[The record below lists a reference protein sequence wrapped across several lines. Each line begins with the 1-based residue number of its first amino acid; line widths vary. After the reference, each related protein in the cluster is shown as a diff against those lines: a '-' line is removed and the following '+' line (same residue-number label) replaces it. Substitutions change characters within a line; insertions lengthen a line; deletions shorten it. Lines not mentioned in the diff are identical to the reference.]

1 MSSLLELADLLLFNG
16 LNIFGRYKFRVGR
29 CMIFNDAIKIVFEGA
44 KLGVDNLLEVLS
56 RWVFKFVVSGNSS
69 NLFFNV
75 FAESLHK
82 VFAVIDD
89 PFLDPDEFL
98 SKSLHILKVLFNVRK
113 VVNILK
119 LIKFHLV
126 LLSETAP
133 NDIKV
138 ENVVFQLIELF
149 FKGVD
154 VGNYGFAILLNL
166 LFSCLVK
173 GLELFAQGC
182 GDLLVRAVLLFA

>member
-1 MSSLLELADLLLFNG
+1 ML
-16 LNIFGRYKFRVGR
+16 
-29 CMIFNDAIKIVFEGA
+29 FNDAIKIVFEGA
-44 KLGVDNLLEVLS
+44 KLGVDDLLEVLG
-56 RWVFKFVVSGNSS
+56 RWVFKFIVSGNSG

-75 FAESLHK
+75 LAESLHK
-82 VFAVIDD
+82 VFAVIND

-98 SKSLHILKVLFNVRK
+98 CKSLDILQVLFNVRK

-119 LIKFHLV
+119 LIEFHFV
-126 LLSETAP
+126 LLSEAAP

-138 ENVVFQLIELF
+138 ENVVFQLIELL

-154 VGNYGFAILLNL
+154 VGNYGFAVLLNL
-166 LFSCLVK
+166 LLGSLVQ
-173 GLELFAQGC
+173 GLELFTQGC